1 MHNSPILIVGGA
13 GYIGSHMLKML
24 RAHGLPV
31 CVLDNLS
38 SGRRKALGDVRFF
51 QADLNNAEQ
60 IHALMGQ
67 IRPSAVM
74 HFAALIEVGESVRDP
89 QRFYANNLTG
99 TLNLL
104 AAMRAYGVSQFI
116 FSSTAAIFGDPQ
128 YVPIDEQHPCAPIN
142 PYGRTKWMVEQ
153 ILADYG
159 VAYGLRSVCLR
170 YFNAAG
176 ADPDAE
182 LGECHEPES
191 HLIPLVLQVAMGR
204 RPHIA
209 VYGTD
214 YPTADGSC
222 VRDYV
227 HVQDLC
233 SAHLLALNYLT
244 RGGAS
249 AQFNLGNGLGFSVLE
264 VIERC
269 RAISGMAIDARLEAR
284 RAGDSA
290 SLVADATLAREQLGW
305 RPEFAALDQ
314 IIAHAWAWQQRYPW

>member
-1 MHNSPILIVGGA
+1 MQNAPILVVGGA
-13 GYIGSHMLKML
+13 GYIGSHMCKML
-24 RAHGLPV
+24 RGQGLEV

-38 SGRRKALGDVRFF
+38 TGRRIALGDVRFV
-51 QADLNNAEQ
+51 QADLNHAEQ
-60 IHALMGQ
+60 IHAVIGE

-89 QRFYANNLTG
+89 QRYYANNLTG

-104 AAMRAYGVSQFI
+104 AAMRAHGVKQFI
-116 FSSTAAIFGDPQ
+116 FSSTAAIYGDPQ
-128 YVPIDEQHPCAPIN
+128 YVPIDEAHPCGPIN
-142 PYGRTKWMVEQ
+142 PYGRSKWMVEQ
-153 ILADYG
+153 ILLDYAA
-159 VAYGLRSVCLR
+159 AYDLRSVCLR

-176 ADPDAE
+176 ADPEAQ

-204 RPHIA
+204 RAHIA
-209 VYGTD
+209 VYGSD
-214 YPTADGSC
+214 YPTVDGSC

-233 SAHLLALNYLT
+233 SAHLSALNYLAQ
-244 RGGAS
+244 GGTT
-249 AQFNLGNGLGFSVLE
+249 AQFNLGNGQGFSVLE

-269 RAISGMAIDARLEAR
+269 RHITGRPIKALMQAR
-284 RAGDSA
+284 RPGDSA
-290 SLVADATLAREQLGW
+290 ALVADATRAREVLGW
-305 RPEFAALDQ
+305 HPQFASLDQ

>member
-1 MHNSPILIVGGA
+1 MQTAPILVVGGA
-13 GYIGSHMLKML
+13 GYIGSHMCKML
-24 RAHGLPV
+24 RAQGHAV
-31 CVLDNLS
+31 YVLDNLS
-38 SGRRKALGDVRFF
+38 TGRRKALGDVHFV
-51 QADLNNAEQ
+51 QADLNHPEQ
-60 IHALMGQ
+60 IHALVGE
-67 IRPSAVM
+67 IRPRAVM

-89 QRFYANNLTG
+89 QRYYANNLTG

-104 AAMRAYGVSQFI
+104 AAMRAHGVRQFI
-116 FSSTAAIFGDPQ
+116 FSSTAAIYGDPH
-128 YVPIDEQHPCAPIN
+128 YVPIDEAHPCGPIN
-142 PYGRTKWMVEQ
+142 PYGRSKWMVEQ
-153 ILADYG
+153 ILADYAI
-159 VAYGLRSVCLR
+159 AYDLRSVCLR

-176 ADPDAE
+176 ADPDAQ

-191 HLIPLVLQVAMGR
+191 HLIPLVLQVALGR

-233 SAHLLALNYLT
+233 SAHLSALHYLAH
-244 RGGAS
+244 GGAT
-249 AQFNLGNGLGFSVLE
+249 AQFNLGNGQGFSVLE

-269 RAISGMAIDARLEAR
+269 RQITGRPIQALMQAR
-284 RAGDSA
+284 RPGDSA
-290 SLVADATLAREQLGW
+290 ALVADATRAREILGW
-305 RPEFAALDQ
+305 RPQFAALDQ